1 MIEWIFDSLC
11 TIVGTVGGELAKGVV
26 ESKLSNSKAIENYIV
41 HPELVSYGNNK
52 EFEGACQIQWIDIIS
67 PPTPKTPSKKKQVMK
82 YYIQKV
88 KAGYIYRVYKKLDLK
103 KGDIVEVNVFS
114 HHTTNATVN
123 LMAYS
128 ETFGYEIA
136 SEPQEL
142 DGPNWKRLRLEISDD
157 AYNYI
162 NLEFKPRN
170 DIDYNQN
177 EDGTT
182 WQGTDLFID
191 DFKIIRK

>member
-11 TIVGTVGGELAKGVV
+11 TIAGTVCGELAKGVA
-26 ESKLSNSKAIENYIV
+26 ESKLNNRKAIENYIV
-41 HPELVSYGNNK
+41 YPELVSYGNNK
-52 EFEGACQIQWIDIIS
+52 EFEGGCQIQWIDIIS
-67 PPTPKTPSKKKQVMK
+67 PPTPKTPSKKKRVMK

-128 ETFGYEIA
+128 ETLGYEIA

-142 DGPNWKRLRLEISDD
+142 DGSDWKRLRLEISDD

-162 NLEFKPRN
+162 NLEVKPRN
-170 DIDYNQN
+170 DIGYNEN

-182 WQGTDLFID
+182 WEGTDLFID
-191 DFKIIRK
+191 DFKIIRN